1 MAIQVLDE
9 ATIGKIAAGEVIER
23 PASVV
28 KELVENALDAG
39 ACSVVVEVAAGGR
52 ECIRVRDDGAGIS
65 AADLPLAIERHATSK
80 LRQFEDLASLRTFG
94 FRGEA
99 LASIAAVSDL
109 EIISRP
115 PDAAHGVRLRCVFG
129 RRAALEP
136 VAAAP
141 GTVVTVRDLF
151 ANVPAR
157 RNFLR
162 QESTETAYIQRVVG
176 ACALAHPEVRFELVV
191 DGRTVLATDGSGS
204 LENVLVGVFGA
215 EAAAQMVPILPAD
228 DLGDQAGP
236 LRLEVHGCVGL
247 PTLTRSN
254 RQGMLF
260 FVNRR
265 WIESRPLGVAVEQAY
280 HTLIMVG
287 RYPVAV
293 IHLELPPGS
302 VDVNVHP
309 TKREVRFSD
318 ERAVFNALQ
327 AAVRR
332 TLARHVPAQSVPSVG
347 FSPLSP
353 PAVQRRLVL
362 ADPTRV
368 PRPVLRAEAEER
380 LDTDASPAASSSASG
395 ERMLPVLR
403 VLGQLHATYI
413 IAEGPDGMYLIDQH
427 AAHERVLL
435 EQLMV
440 QYERAAV
447 DSQVLLEPLLV
458 ELTPTQ
464 LAVLEDYQ
472 EELRQLGFQVE
483 PFGGSAVAIRAV
495 PAVMH
500 RRSPNTTLLAILDE
514 LAGGGRGTSRLEA
527 LAISTACHSAIRAG
541 QELTLAEMRELVR
554 QLEECTA
561 PRACGHGRPTML
573 HLSQQEL
580 ERQFARR

>member
-1 MAIQVLDE
+1 MRIQVLDE
-9 ATIGKIAAGEVIER
+9 ATIAKIAAGEVIER

-39 ACSVVVEVAAGGR
+39 ARSVVVEILAGGR
-52 ECIRVRDDGAGIS
+52 ECIRVRDDGAGMS

-80 LRQFEDLASLRTFG
+80 LRRFEDLASLRTFG

-109 EIISRP
+109 EIVTRP
-115 PDAAHGVRLRCVFG
+115 PDSEHGYRLRSVFG
-129 RRAALEP
+129 RRTALELA
-136 VAAAP
+136 AAAP

-157 RNFLR
+157 RSFLR
-162 QESTETAYIQRVVG
+162 QENTETAYIQRVVG
-176 ACALAHPEVRFELVV
+176 AYALAHPEVRFEFLSE
-191 DGRTVLATDGSGS
+191 GRTVLATDGSGR
-204 LENVLVGVFGA
+204 LENALVGVFGA
-215 EAAAQMVPILPAD
+215 EIAAQMVPIAE
-228 DLGDQAGP
+228 AGEDGAEAQP
-236 LRLEVHGCVGL
+236 VPVAVGGYIGL

-280 HTLIMVG
+280 HTLLLVG
-287 RYPVAV
+287 RYPVV
-293 IHLELPPGS
+293 VVHLDVPPGR

-309 TKREVRFSD
+309 TKREVRFAD
-318 ERAVFNALQ
+318 ERVVFHAIQ

-332 TLARHVPAQSVPSVG
+332 TLTLHTPAQGIPAVN

-353 PAVQRRLVL
+353 PTLQRRLVL
-362 ADPTRV
+362 ADPSR
-368 PRPVLRAEAEER
+368 
-380 LDTDASPAASSSASG
+380 ASPAAPRALSRAAEEEQVPAQEEAG
-395 ERMLPVLR
+395 HERALPVLR
-403 VLGQLHATYI
+403 VLGQLHSTYI

-435 EQLMV
+435 EQLMM

-447 DSQVLLEPLLV
+447 DVQVLLEPLVV
-458 ELTPTQ
+458 ELTATQ
-464 LAVLEDYQ
+464 LAVLEDYR
-472 EELRQLGFQVE
+472 EELAQLGYRVE
-483 PFGGSAVAIRAV
+483 PFGGSAVAIRGV

-514 LAGGGRGTSRLEA
+514 LAGGGRGSSRLEA

-541 QELTLAEMRELVR
+541 QELSLAEMRELVR
-554 QLEECTA
+554 QLEACTA

>member
-28 KELVENALDAG
+28 KELVENALDAS
-39 ACSVVVEVAAGGR
+39 ARSIVVEIAAGGR

-80 LRQFEDLASLRTFG
+80 LRRFEDLANLRTFG

-115 PDAAHGVRLRCVFG
+115 PDAAHGVRLCSVFG
-129 RRAALEP
+129 RRTALEP

-157 RNFLR
+157 RSFLR

-176 ACALAHPEVRFELVV
+176 ACALAHPEVRFVLVV

-215 EAAAQMVPILPAD
+215 EAAAQMVPIQPAD

-254 RQGMLF
+254 RLGMLF

-318 ERAVFNALQ
+318 ERAVFNAVQ

-332 TLARHVPAQSVPSVG
+332 TLAQHVPAQSVPSVS

-368 PRPVLRAEAEER
+368 SRPVIRVEAEEK
-380 LDTDASPAASSSASG
+380 LHTDASPTPSSSASG
-395 ERMLPVLR
+395 ERLLPVLR
-403 VLGQLHATYI
+403 VLGQLHGTYI
-413 IAEGPDGMYLIDQH
+413 IAEGPDGLYLIDQH

-447 DSQVLLEPLLV
+447 DAQVLLEPLVV
-458 ELTPTQ
+458 ELTSAQ

-472 EELRQLGFQVE
+472 EELRQLGFQLE

-514 LAGGGRGTSRLEA
+514 LASGGRGTSRLEA